1 MPTARD
7 QQKSVFAIDGED
19 LERARSAL
27 QEVEDIHS
35 YLRRAEKDISEL
47 CELHQ
52 QLHAMV
58 HRPRHDLIVG
68 CRGCIV
74 FSRRLSGSGCDCG
87 QVEAQ
92 GEHMDR
98 IEAWVAEDLQ
108 AVTAGVKELE
118 LANKHKRARR
128 KKMVMLVCC
137 LMVGLFF
144 VIWPVLGWLPD

>member
-1 MPTARD
+1 M
-7 QQKSVFAIDGED
+7 
-19 LERARSAL
+19 
-27 QEVEDIHS
+27 
-35 YLRRAEKDISEL
+35 
-47 CELHQ
+47 
-52 QLHAMV
+52 
-58 HRPRHDLIVG
+58 
-68 CRGCIV
+68 
-74 FSRRLSGSGCDCG
+74 